1 MKTVLVT
8 GASGFVGR
16 HTLAALAA
24 RGCTIHAV
32 SSHGVS
38 LAGAQ
43 HHICDLLDPTAATLL
58 IDELRPSHLLHLA
71 WFAQPQRY
79 WSSEENLRWLE
90 ASLRIA
96 RAFRDAGGSR
106 LVVAGTCA
114 EYEWNGAV
122 CSEQTSRVA
131 PATLYG
137 ASKHALQ
144 VALSKWADEVGLSF
158 GWARLFFL
166 YGPHEHASRL
176 VPSIIRAALDEAPIR
191 CTAGTQVRDFQHV
204 ADAAGA
210 LTALLDSDVRGPVNI
225 ASGRPVPVKDVVDTI
240 ANQFDA
246 RHLVE
251 FGAIPLG
258 AGEPA
263 LLAADVT
270 RLRDEVG
277 WCDRFELA
285 AGLADTIAWWRR

>member
-8 GASGFVGR
+8 GGSGFVGR
-16 HTLAALAA
+16 HTLGALAA
-24 RGCTIHAV
+24 RGFTIHAV
-32 SSHGVS
+32 SSHEVS

-43 HHICDLLDPTAATLL
+43 HHVCDLLDPTAAMLL

-71 WFAQPQRY
+71 WFAKPKVY

-96 RAFRDAGGSR
+96 RAFRRAGGSR

-114 EYEWNGAV
+114 EYEWNGRM
-122 CSEQTSRVA
+122 CSEETSRVA

-144 VALSKWADEVGLSF
+144 LALSAWAREVGLSF

-176 VPSIIRAALDEAPIR
+176 VPSVIRAALDNSAIR
-191 CTAGTQVRDFQHV
+191 CTAGAQVRDFQHV

-210 LTALLDSDVRGPVNI
+210 MAALLDSDVLGSVNI
-225 ASGRPVPVKDVVDTI
+225 ASGRPVSVKDVVDGI
-240 ANQFDA
+240 AGQLGA

-251 FGAIPLG
+251 LG
-258 AGEPA
+258 ARPLSAEPA
-263 LLAADVT
+263 LLVADVT
-270 RLRDEVG
+270 RLRNEVG
-277 WCDRFELA
+277 WRDRFDLR

>member
-16 HTLAALAA
+16 HTLGALAA
-24 RGCTIHAV
+24 RGFTIHAV

-38 LAGAQ
+38 LAGTK
-43 HHICDLLDPTAATLL
+43 HHVCDLLDPAAATHL

-71 WFAQPQRY
+71 WFAQPKLY
-79 WSSEENLRWLE
+79 WTSTENLRWLE

-96 RAFRDAGGSR
+96 RAFCDAGGSR
-106 LVVAGTCA
+106 LVIAGTCA
-114 EYEWNGAV
+114 EYEWNGTI
-122 CSEQTSRVA
+122 CNEQTSRVA

-144 VALSKWADEVGLSF
+144 LALSAWANEVGLSF

-176 VPSIIRAALDEAPIR
+176 VPSVIRAALDQSAIR
-191 CTAGTQVRDFQHV
+191 CTEGAQVRDFQHV

-225 ASGRPVPVKDVVDTI
+225 ASGRPVTVKDVVNTI
-240 ANQFDA
+240 ADQLDV
-246 RHLVE
+246 RRLVE
-251 FGAIPLG
+251 LGAISLAP
-258 AGEPA
+258 GEPA
-263 LLAADVT
+263 LLAADT
-270 RLRDEVG
+270 KRLRDEVG
-277 WCDRFELA
+277 WSDHFDLST
-285 AGLADTIAWWRR
+285 GLADTIAWWRR

>member
-16 HTLAALAA
+16 HTLGALAA
-24 RGCTIHAV
+24 RGFTIHAV
-32 SSHGVS
+32 SSHAVS

-43 HHICDLLDPTAATLL
+43 HHICDLLDPTAATDL
-58 IDELRPSHLLHLA
+58 IEELRPSHLLHLA
-71 WFAQPQRY
+71 WFAQPKLY
-79 WSSEENLRWLE
+79 WDSEENLRWLE

-96 RAFRDAGGSR
+96 RAFRRAGGFR

-114 EYEWNGAV
+114 EYEWNGTI

-144 VALSKWADEVGLSF
+144 LALSAWADEVGLSF
-158 GWARLFFL
+158 GWARLFLL
-166 YGPHEHASRL
+166 YGPHEYASRL
-176 VPSIIRAALDEAPIR
+176 VPSAIRAALDKAAIP

-210 LTALLDSDVRGPVNI
+210 LTALLDSDVRGSVNI
-225 ASGRPVPVKDVVDTI
+225 ASGRPVPVKDVVDAI
-240 ANQFDA
+240 ADQLDA
-246 RHLVE
+246 HHLVE
-251 FGAIPLG
+251 LDAISLG
-258 AGEPA
+258 ADEPA
-263 LLAADVT
+263 LLAADIT

-277 WCDRFELA
+277 WRDRFDLA
-285 AGLADTIAWWRR
+285 TGLADTIAWWRQ